1 MSKEAHEFAEKQERV
16 LHAIEML
23 CFLIIW
29 PLEKVL
35 PHKEYPIVSSIMI
48 FGVIYF
54 MVEFIIIVMN
64 VFSIYTGMSHF
75 MVGVTL
81 MVWGSDNMEMLSLAI
96 AITKGEEEMATL
108 AVVSCQIICLA
119 LVIPVACMSR
129 IVSRDQPEI

>member
-1 MSKEAHEFAEKQERV
+1 M
-16 LHAIEML
+16 I

-29 PLEKVL
+29 PLEKII
-35 PHKEYPIVSSIMI
+35 PKNWPIVSSIMI

-75 MVGVTL
+75 MVGLTL

-119 LVIPVACMSR
+119 LVIPLACMSR
-129 IVSRDQPEI
+129 IVSREQPEI

>member
-16 LHAIEML
+16 LHSIEML